1 MKIGIDIDDTITN
14 SSIIFIKYAIEYNK
28 KYKIEHKIDTTQ
40 LDQNKAF
47 GWNKFDQKRF
57 LKEYLSKI
65 FDEVTPNKNSVWAIN
80 NLKKQGNKIYF
91 ITARNEKE
99 AKDTY
104 TITKKWL
111 VKNRINY
118 DELIINCFNKSDIC
132 KEKNVDI
139 FIDDNF
145 DNCLKVYNE
154 NKINVFMFN
163 TNYNIKYNSDNIVR
177 VFDWM
182 DIYNKIK
189 EKEKNEKK

>member
-47 GWNKFDQKRF
+47 GWNKFHQKRF

-189 EKEKNEKK
+189 EEEKNEKK

>member
-40 LDQNKAF
+40 LDHNKAF
-47 GWNKFDQKRF
+47 GWNKIDQKRF

-154 NKINVFMFN
+154 NKIKVFMFN

-189 EKEKNEKK
+189 EEEKNEKK

>member
-189 EKEKNEKK
+189 EEEKNEKK

>member
-1 MKIGIDIDDTITN
+1 LKIGIDIDDTITN

>member
-154 NKINVFMFN
+154 NKIKVFMFN

-189 EKEKNEKK
+189 EEEKNEKK